1 MINFING
8 LNVVGDSTFADSITM
23 LSVVNAGTDTNKF
36 LVLSSGGVVNFRTGS
51 ELASDIGAGTGTVTG
66 SGTATRVAFWS
77 GSTALS
83 SSENLYWDSDNG
95 RLGVGT
101 DSPTQTLEVNGGFQA
116 KSVLLKLSGTSTSK
130 KYLQIDGNGASGSIS
145 GQAAVGFR
153 PIGAGTNVHASIEG
167 LENGN
172 GSYTTNMT
180 FNTNGSNSDSAPTER
195 MRITSG
201 GDVGIGT
208 NDPQE
213 KLDVNGT
220 VQATGY
226 NSSDGS
232 SGTTSTFTVRNGANS
247 AALTFTIK
255 NGIVTSVSSD
265 RRLKK
270 NIKLIGKSASGIN
283 IYEFQYKAKYA
294 NNYGTGKFQGVM
306 SDEVPWR
313 AVTID
318 KGGYDM
324 VDYSMIDV
332 EFKAIVWNWYKT
344 GMTKIKLNF

>member
-36 LVLSSGGVVNFRTGS
+36 LVLSSSGVVNFRTGA

-66 SGTATRVAFWS
+66 SGTATRVAFCGGES
-77 GSTALS
+77 GASTALTS
-83 SSENLYWDSDNG
+83 NANLFWDNTND
-95 RLGVGT
+95 RLGIGT
-101 DSPTQTLEVNGGFQA
+101 ESPTQDLEVNGGFQA

-130 KYLQIDGNGASGSIS
+130 KYLQIDGGGGSGSVS

-208 NDPQE
+208 TSPSE
-213 KLDVNGT
+213 KLQVNGT
-220 VQATGY
+220 IQATGY

-232 SGTTSTFTVRNGANS
+232 AGQTSTFTVRNGNNS
-247 AALTFTIK
+247 ASLTFVIK
-255 NGIVTSVSSD
+255 NGIVTSVTSSD

-294 NNYGTGKFQGVM
+294 KNYGTGKFQGVM

-313 AVTID
+313 AISVD

-332 EFKAIVWNWYKT
+332 EFKAIV
-344 GMTKIKLNF
+344 